1 MVEVLNGAIGAGEV
15 LLRAA
20 VGVMAIWFV
29 IWTWVRTRSLVP
41 VLGAVVLGAVVVWG
55 VSASGLRFLE
65 RNVQEDVNDFQ
76 DGESRIER

>member
-1 MVEVLNGAIGAGEV
+1 MVEVLDGAIGAGEV

-55 VSASGLRFLE
+55 VSASGLTFLE